1 MIETRKQLPQ
11 FVRDLLSSP
20 PAIGDG
26 MNAWLFRV
34 ARVMHPYREHGE
46 IVAILSASVMGQP
59 VTMLDIERAV
69 KNSKDAAWSPDAP
82 MTAPRPKTWP
92 AVNLEQREA
101 ITGAGGGL
109 ADLWEASPA
118 KWEDSE
124 NHAEQIIDTL
134 FPGNPLLCI
143 GKSSREFATRNR
155 SKWQG
160 RLSEMQLIVPSP
172 MTSRTGITREGRE
185 SEHTL
190 ANTGPRQFL
199 VIEQDQGTSD
209 EQAAILLH
217 LSKAG
222 PLVLAVH
229 SGSKSLH
236 GWFACLGR
244 SDEEL
249 RAFMNHAVTLG
260 ADPATWTRSQFV
272 RMPDG
277 TRDNGNRQSVFYFNP
292 FLLPTTGG
300 RTNKNE
306 RTEFPRESRSFATNQ
321 TSEHGTTSRE

>member
-1 MIETRKQLPQ
+1 MLETRKQLPQ
-11 FVRDLLSSP
+11 FVRDLLASP
-20 PAIGDG
+20 PAIGNG
-26 MNAWLFRV
+26 LNNWLFRV
-34 ARVMHPYREHGE
+34 ARVMHRYRDHGG
-46 IVAILSASVMGQP
+46 IVATLAASVADQP
-59 VTMLDIERAV
+59 VAMLDIERAV
-69 KNSKDAAWSPDAP
+69 KNSKDAAWSPEAP
-82 MTAPRPKTWP
+82 LPAPRPQAWP

-101 ITGAGGGL
+101 ITATGGEL
-109 ADLWEASPA
+109 ADLWEASPIR
-118 KWEDSE
+118 WEDTE
-124 NHAEQIIDTL
+124 THTEEIIDIL

-143 GKSSREFATRNR
+143 GKSSREFATRSR
-155 SKWQG
+155 SKWLG

-172 MTSRTGITREGRE
+172 MTSRTGTTKEGKE
-185 SEHTL
+185 SEHAL
-190 ANTGPRQFL
+190 SNTGPRQFL
-199 VIEQDQGTSD
+199 VIEQDQGTPD

-217 LSKAG
+217 LAKMG

-244 SDEEL
+244 PDEEL
-249 RAFMNHAVTLG
+249 RPFMNNAVTLG

-277 TRDNGNRQSVFYFNP
+277 TRDNGKRQSVFYFNP

-306 RTEFPRESRSFATNQ
+306 RTGFPRKTRSFATNQ
-321 TSEHGTTSRE
+321 TSEHETTD